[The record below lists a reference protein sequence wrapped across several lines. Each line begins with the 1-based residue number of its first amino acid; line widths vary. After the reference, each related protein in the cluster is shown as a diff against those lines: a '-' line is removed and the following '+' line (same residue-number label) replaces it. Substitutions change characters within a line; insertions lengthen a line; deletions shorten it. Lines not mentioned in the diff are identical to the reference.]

1 MQDRRITQLLH
12 ELRSRSPQ
20 AAWAEFLESH
30 SPLILQV
37 VRLFERD
44 PDQIAECFLY
54 VCQELSRHRF
64 RRLLRF
70 NPAGPATFSTWLR
83 AVVRNLCFDW
93 YRKEFGRHRI
103 FQAVARLPALDREV
117 FGCVFEQGL
126 LREETFLS
134 LRQRFPNLT
143 REETEES
150 LARLHRSLTPRHL
163 WLLSLR
169 RASAQPLPEDS
180 TRDRPASGMEI
191 PAPEPDPEVLAS
203 VNEQRAA
210 LQRVLA
216 RLPKPERLL
225 IRLRFER
232 GLTLEQVA
240 RLTGLGSAQKAD
252 YRLKEIL
259 ERLRKELT

>member
-1 MQDRRITQLLH
+1 MQERRITELLH
-12 ELRSRSPQ
+12 ELGSRSPR
-20 AAWAEFLESH
+20 AAWADFLESY
-30 SPLILQV
+30 SSLILQV

-44 PDQIAECFLY
+44 TDQIAECFLY

-64 RRLLRF
+64 RRLRRF
-70 NPAGPATFSTWLR
+70 HPEGLASFSAWLR
-83 AVVRNLCFDW
+83 AVVRNLCCDW
-93 YRKEFGRHRI
+93 YRREFGRHRV
-103 FQAVARLPALDREV
+103 FQAVARLSALDREV

-126 LREETFLS
+126 SREESYLC
-134 LRQRFPNLT
+134 LRRRFPYLT
-143 REETEES
+143 HEETEAS

-169 RASAQPLPEDS
+169 RPSAEPLAEDPAREGPASAL
-180 TRDRPASGMEI
+180 EI
-191 PAPEPDPEVLAS
+191 SAPEPDPEVLAT

-225 IRLRFER
+225 IRLRFEQ

-252 YRLKEIL
+252 YRIKEIL